1 MHEETYAATGADAP
15 RGETMRVC
23 ALAGGVGGAKLAAG
37 LQDMLSP
44 GALTVVVNT
53 ADDFDLW
60 GLRICPDL
68 DTVMYTLAGI
78 ANPQTGWGVEGES
91 FGALAMLARYGEETW
106 FKLGDRDLAT
116 HVLRTARLRA
126 GEALTEIVT
135 DLSAALGARGSILPM
150 CDEPV
155 ATVLDTPDGQLEFQ
169 EYFVR
174 RGQRDEVLGVK
185 LRGIEHTRPTGAVL
199 GALAGAD
206 VVVFCPS
213 NPVVS
218 IGPILAVPGM
228 QKALVASRAPKI
240 AVSPLI
246 GGRALKGPA
255 DRMLDSLGYEVSA
268 TGVARIY
275 EGLVD
280 GMVVDKVDAGE
291 RAGIEALGMR
301 VLVTD
306 AIMRDAGDRVRLATE
321 VVEFGA
327 GLVRR

>member
-1 MHEETYAATGADAP
+1 MNEETSAATGADACQDEP
-15 RGETMRVC
+15 VKVC

-37 LQDMLSP
+37 LQGVLQP
-44 GALTVVVNT
+44 GELTVVVNT
-53 ADDFDLW
+53 ADDFELW

-91 FGALAMLARYGEETW
+91 FGALGMLASYGEVTW

-126 GEALTEIVT
+126 GETLTEIMT
-135 DLSAALGARGSILPM
+135 NLSAALGVRSSVLPM

-155 ATVLDTPDGQLEFQ
+155 ATVLDTPDGPLEFQ

-174 RGQRDEVLGVK
+174 RGQRDEVIGVE
-185 LRGIEHTRPTGAVL
+185 LRGIDSARPTDAVSRT
-199 GALAGAD
+199 LAAAD
-206 VVVFCPS
+206 VVVLCPS

-228 QKALVASRAPKI
+228 QKALAASRAPKI
-240 AVSPLI
+240 TVSPLV

-255 DRMLDSLGYEVSA
+255 DRMLRSE
-268 TGVARIY
+268 
-275 EGLVD
+275 
-280 GMVVDKVDAGE
+280 E
-291 RAGIEALGMR
+291 RR
-301 VLVTD
+301 VGKEC
-306 AIMRDAGDRVRLATE
+306 RSRWSPYH
-321 VVEFGA
+321 
-327 GLVRR
+327 